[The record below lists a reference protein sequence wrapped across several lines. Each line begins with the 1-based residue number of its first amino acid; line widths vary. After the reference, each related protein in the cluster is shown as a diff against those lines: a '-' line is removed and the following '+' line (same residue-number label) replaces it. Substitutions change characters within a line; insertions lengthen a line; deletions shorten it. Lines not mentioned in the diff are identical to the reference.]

1 MLESQ
6 GQITTIF
13 IPISEFQVPLRPE
26 SSVSINLGTNYK
38 MSSKFLTSVNL
49 FRNHI
54 NHLIGT
60 RVIARKTNGQNVFSY
75 YNVNKV
81 YTQGLELNSSWRP
94 SDRWRIA
101 FGYQLLYAKDRDVER
116 AFKAGEVYA
125 RLTPSSPSFQLKKSH
140 YFGLF
145 NRSRHMANIKVF
157 FDIPTSN
164 TDMNIRITYRS
175 KYGLLDSNA
184 NSYLDDFDTFVDAY
198 MVTDFAV
205 NQTLFKN
212 YQLGLGID
220 NAFNFTD
227 PQNISNIAG
236 RILYGKLNIQL

>member
-1 MLESQ
+1 
-6 GQITTIF
+6 
-13 IPISEFQVPLRPE
+13 
-26 SSVSINLGTNYK
+26 
-38 MSSKFLTSVNL
+38 
-49 FRNHI
+49 
-54 NHLIGT
+54 
-60 RVIARKTNGQNVFSY
+60 
-75 YNVNKV
+75 
-81 YTQGLELNSSWRP
+81 
-94 SDRWRIA
+94 
-101 FGYQLLYAKDRDVER
+101 
-116 AFKAGEVYA
+116 
-125 RLTPSSPSFQLKKSH
+125 
-140 YFGLF
+140 
-145 NRSRHMANIKVF
+145 MANIKVF

-205 NQTLFKN
+205 NQTLLKN

-236 RILYGKLNIQL
+236 RIFACDATKGKY